1 MTGENKARQR
11 RGRVAVVNG
20 QPITAT
26 PERSATVI
34 DGEEVSV
41 TFEGD
46 DVIVVRKEAEVIETV
61 ERSVASSVAEP
72 LSVEVNREAGHVI
85 LDK

>member
-1 MTGENKARQR
+1 MYTTINRHGASLSLKGPIKESARRGENKARQR
-11 RGRVAVVNG
+11 KVRVVVANG
-20 QPITAT
+20 QPIIAT

-46 DVIVVRKEAEVIETV
+46 DVIVVC
-61 ERSVASSVAEP
+61 
-72 LSVEVNREAGHVI
+72 
-85 LDK
+85 

>member
-11 RGRVAVVNG
+11 QGGVAVVNG
-20 QPITAT
+20 QPIIAT

-41 TFEGD
+41 TFKGD
-46 DVIVVRKEAEVIETV
+46 DVIVVC
-61 ERSVASSVAEP
+61 
-72 LSVEVNREAGHVI
+72 
-85 LDK
+85 

>member
-1 MTGENKARQR
+1 MSCHGASVSLKEPREGNTRRGENKGRQR
-11 RGRVAVVNG
+11 QGGVSVVNG
-20 QPITAT
+20 QPIIAT

-46 DVIVVRKEAEVIETV
+46 DVIVICKEVEVIETV
-61 ERSVASSVAEP
+61 
-72 LSVEVNREAGHVI
+72 
-85 LDK
+85 